1 MSIPRVKEISKI
13 KGLED
18 FILYFVDTEGNV
30 LSKKNNRP
38 KLLKPGKCKGY
49 PFVIL
54 YDKHKNK
61 KLFFI
66 SRLVA
71 MAFIPCDDFSYDVTH
86 KNGDIQDNRLENL
99 EWILRKERYKKED
112 TNNNCFILN
121 EHITE
126 KFKKVHIAS
135 IRKGLNVPNDKTF
148 LNNLLDKALDDHI
161 KQFGLHKVMY

>member
-1 MSIPRVKEISKI
+1 LSIPRVKELTTI

-30 LSKKNNRP
+30 ISKKNNRP
-38 KLLKPGKCKGY
+38 KILKPGNCRGY

-61 KLFFI
+61 KIFFNA
-66 SRLVA
+66 RLVA
-71 MAFIPCDDFSYDVTH
+71 MAFIPCDDFSCDVTH
-86 KNGDIQDNRLENL
+86 KNGNIQDNRLENL
-99 EWILRKERYKKED
+99 EWVPRKERYKED
-112 TNNNCFILN
+112 TGNNGFVLD

-135 IRKGLNVPNDKTF
+135 IRKGVPVENDNAF
-148 LNNLLDKALDDHI
+148 LNTLLNKALDDHI
-161 KQFGLHKVMY
+161 RQFGLHKVMY